1 MADTIDI
8 TETIKSTCDA
18 TLGYPDLRAD
28 DDFFERGATS
38 LTIVELQI
46 RIEDALGLQVPTSKL
61 MAAPSVN
68 GWAEA
73 YRAAA
78 ASREYAGAD
87 ARGGEER

>member
-1 MADTIDI
+1 MADTMDI
-8 TETIKSTCDA
+8 TETITSTCDA
-18 TLGYPDLRAD
+18 TLGYPDLRPD

-87 ARGGEER
+87 ARRGEER